1 MIIYLSFFVFL
12 FIVYVLAAQFVNM
25 VPVGAAAENLSE
37 GMTMLA
43 QYDADRYILL
53 MFHATLIQGFCS
65 GLVAGAMG
73 SGSAYSGLK
82 HSLIMVAIAYLTFT
96 QLGLA

>member
-53 MFHATLIQGFCS
+53 MFHATLIQEF
-65 GLVAGAMG
+65 VQD
-73 SGSAYSGLK
+73 
-82 HSLIMVAIAYLTFT
+82 SLPVRWGPEAHT
-96 QLGLA
+96 QVSNTRLSWWRLRT